1 MSYKIPA
8 DAGKRFL
15 GAGVRIKIRREE
27 RIGPRARN
35 AREKGGRLEKTGQK
49 SQRGGYAFDK
59 TINRRG
65 ESNRME
71 PNRESV
77 YGRLCA
83 ANEKTCHSQKRAV
96 GLVINR
102 RSITP
107 M

>member
-15 GAGVRIKIRREE
+15 DAGVRIKIRREE
-27 RIGPRARN
+27 RIGPWAGN

-49 SQRGGYAFDK
+49 SQCGGYAFD
-59 TINRRG
+59 ISRRG

-71 PNRESV
+71 TNRESV
-77 YGRLCA
+77 YSRLCA

-96 GLVINR
+96 GLAINR
-102 RSITP
+102 RSIIP